1 MIHEK
6 PAFIPFS
13 VDLTAEN
20 WKAKAM
26 QEQPDHELMRAIAT
40 GNDDA
45 FAALIRRHQ
54 TPLLNFFRRLGAHT
68 ESEDLVQDVF
78 LRLYRY
84 RDRYVHNAK
93 FTTFLYTLARHVW
106 ADRWR
111 KLQRILR
118 IEERARQ
125 ELPSETDGTL
135 RQVRDELDAR
145 HALEQLP
152 EKLRMVL
159 VMSIYQ
165 GLRYE
170 EIAAALGIPEGTV
183 KSRVFLALKRLK
195 EFYHDQH

>member
-1 MIHEK
+1 
-6 PAFIPFS
+6 
-13 VDLTAEN
+13 
-20 WKAKAM
+20 M
-26 QEQPDHELMRAIAT
+26 QEPLDHELMEKVRR
-40 GNDDA
+40 GEQDA
-45 FAALIRRHQ
+45 FAVLIRRHQ
-54 TPLLNFFRRLGAHT
+54 IPLVNFFRRLGANN

-84 RDRYVHNAK
+84 RERYVYNAK

-118 IEERARQ
+118 IEERAKH
-125 ELPSETDGTL
+125 ELPSETDGNL
-135 RQVRDELDAR
+135 GQVRDALDAQ
-145 HALEQLP
+145 HALAQLP
-152 EKLRMVL
+152 DKLKVVL

-195 EFYHDQH
+195 EFYHGQL

>member
-1 MIHEK
+1 
-6 PAFIPFS
+6 
-13 VDLTAEN
+13 
-20 WKAKAM
+20 M
-26 QEQPDHELMRAIAT
+26 QELPDHELMGRIRA
-40 GNDDA
+40 GDESA
-45 FAALIRRHQ
+45 FETLIRRHQ
-54 TPLLNFFRRLGAHT
+54 VPLLNFFRRLGAYS

-93 FTTFLYTLARHVW
+93 FTTFLYTLARHAW

-118 IEERARQ
+118 IEERAQR
-125 ELPSETDGTL
+125 ELPSETDGSL
-135 RQVRDELDAR
+135 GQVRDAIDAQ
-145 HALEQLP
+145 HALANLP

-170 EIAAALGIPEGTV
+170 EIAGALGIPEGTV

-195 EFYHDQH
+195 EIYREQP